1 MITFFAY
8 NSQSNRSQLNH
19 ANIITSISNTS
30 SELWNVYT
38 MLPVISLSFYVINAF
53 WVGKQRQQMTAGAFL
68 ATSKNSDELFVFN
81 IFVKAGPSTSNTC
94 SA

>member
-1 MITFFAY
+1 
-8 NSQSNRSQLNH
+8 
-19 ANIITSISNTS
+19 
-30 SELWNVYT
+30 
-38 MLPVISLSFYVINAF
+38 
-53 WVGKQRQQMTAGAFL
+53 VGKQRQQMTAGAFL